1 MPVFHTFT
9 AGGKR
14 YMFDANT
21 NVIINLKEDLYFELE
36 KYMQSG
42 YKEITPAI
50 EKLRDRGYLKD
61 RADFEMV
68 HPMDSTLEYSLERC
82 IGTIALQ
89 VTQGCN
95 LRCKYCAYS
104 GSYDNRVHSSKR
116 MSKEIAFKAIDFLF
130 DHSIDRDRVSL
141 GFYGGEPLLE
151 LDLIKECVKYAKKK
165 SIGKELMFNI
175 TSNTTLIT
183 DEVLKF
189 LYDNEFSLTVSL
201 DGDRQAHDKNRVFA
215 ANGAGTFSVVMQI
228 LEKIQTQYPDYM
240 ERVHIN
246 AVIDPTTDFDCT
258 SNFFSDYK
266 TVKDFYIQANLI
278 SEYYR
283 KDEVATD
290 EEYAT
295 DPSEWVIVENTH
307 EPLVDKETFEKAQE
321 RVKEISDAYFAKEF
335 TKHPPNEKNLLK
347 GKIVCG
353 DCGKGM
359 RLSPRTTKSYVYFC
373 GTFSDG
379 INPACSRHK
388 IDQEDVNKAVF
399 AQISNHMRCCIDA
412 LRVIRE
418 LNARSSGLK
427 KYDVY
432 EKAITRQRR
441 ELEKVNRK
449 FSELY
454 GDYSEHLIN
463 ESEYLTLKQ
472 QYLLKSEALKKE
484 IDNLLISQNLYSKNY
499 KIDADWENLINK
511 YLKCRKLNKE
521 LADAF
526 VDKVQVF
533 EGGRISVNLV
543 YDDCLE
549 ELLQVKN
556 KREGDL
562 NE

>member
-1 MPVFHTFT
+1 MER
-9 AGGKR
+9 A
-14 YMFDANT
+14 
-21 NVIINLKEDLYFELE
+21 IIYYAKTGLEATDHFVPKLLE
-36 KYMQSG
+36 KYCQDNG
-42 YKEITPAI
+42 YEIVAMLSEPAST
-50 EKLRDRGYLKD
+50 EGVS
-61 RADFEMV
+61 F
-68 HPMDSTLEYSLERC
+68 PM
-82 IGTIALQ
+82 
-89 VTQGCN
+89 
-95 LRCKYCAYS
+95 
-104 GSYDNRVHSSKR
+104 
-116 MSKEIAFKAIDFLF
+116 
-130 DHSIDRDRVSL
+130 
-141 GFYGGEPLLE
+141 
-151 LDLIKECVKYAKKK
+151 KYAF
-165 SIGKELMFNI
+165 IGLNMEEDVNTII
-175 TSNTTLIT
+175 TLS
-183 DEVLKF
+183 
-189 LYDNEFSLTVSL
+189 
-201 DGDRQAHDKNRVFA
+201 
-215 ANGAGTFSVVMQI
+215 
-228 LEKIQTQYPDYM
+228 
-240 ERVHIN
+240 
-246 AVIDPTTDFDCT
+246 
-258 SNFFSDYK
+258 
-266 TVKDFYIQANLI
+266 KDMIG
-278 SEYYR
+278 
-283 KDEVATD
+283 ATD
-290 EEYAT
+290 ETVIDTLGKLSEYDIYVEDINGELIYKLFLEGKGYTPIAKYLNEQGIMSPLMYLKSLGYQQNVRTNGVWTKTTVKSILTNQAYIGSAVHGKVVIEKYNNIPLHAT

-335 TKHPPNEKNLLK
+335 TKHPPNEMNLLK

-388 IDQEDVNKAVF
+388 IDQEEVNKAVF

-412 LRVIRE
+412 LKVIRE

-484 IDNLLISQNLYSKNY
+484 IDNLLVSQNLYSKNY
-499 KIDADWENLINK
+499 KIDEDWENLINK

-533 EGGRISVNLV
+533 EDGRISVNLV

-562 NE
+562 YE